1 LRNVGYDDVAIIDR
15 HILRELYE
23 NNYIDEIPKT
33 LSRRKYLEIENILRD
48 IGEEVNLKLSELDLY
63 IWYLRTG
70 KVLK

>member
-1 LRNVGYDDVAIIDR
+1 MRNVGYDDVAIIDR